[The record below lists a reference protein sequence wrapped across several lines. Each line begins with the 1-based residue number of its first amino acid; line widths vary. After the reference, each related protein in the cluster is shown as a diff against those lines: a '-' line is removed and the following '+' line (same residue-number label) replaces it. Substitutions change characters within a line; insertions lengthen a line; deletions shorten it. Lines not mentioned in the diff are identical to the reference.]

1 MIAAL
6 HSTARRLRA
15 LREAA
20 TPPGGFVHDF
30 FRSPTAAFGLTVTV
44 ILLTLAV
51 LAPVIS
57 PQDPYDLMQVDFFD
71 SELPP
76 GATGGLGQT
85 YWLGTDANGRDML
98 SALFYGLRASF
109 MVALSS
115 LVLALT
121 FGTLMGLVSA
131 YAGRR
136 VDGLIM
142 RIVDIQMSFPTILVA
157 LMLLVAF
164 GRGLDKTILA
174 LTIVQWAYFARN
186 VRASAL
192 SERTR
197 EYVLAARLAQIGTF
211 RIMWRHILP
220 NCLPPL
226 MVNASVQLASAISIE
241 ASLSFLGLGMPV
253 TQPSLGLL
261 ISNGFAYLMS
271 GKYWISVFPGIA
283 LALTVFSIN
292 LMSDRLRDMLNP
304 RLKR

>member
-1 MIAAL
+1 MIG
-6 HSTARRLRA
+6 TIRTMA
-15 LREAA
+15 LRSRSVAA
-20 TPPGGFVHDF
+20 TVAPKGGFVHEF
-30 FRSPTAAFGLTVTV
+30 ARSRVAMVGLV
-44 ILLTLAV
+44 ITLILFLLAI
-51 LAPVIS
+51 LAPLIS
-57 PQDPYDLMQVDFFD
+57 PQDPYDLMQVDFLD

-76 GATGGLGQT
+76 GSIGGLGQT

-115 LVLALT
+115 LCLALT

-136 VDGLIM
+136 IDGLIM

-157 LMLLVAF
+157 LMLLVIF

-186 VRASAL
+186 VRATAL

-197 EYVLAARLAQIGTF
+197 EYVMAARLAQISTF
-211 RIMWRHILP
+211 RILWRHILP

-226 MVNASVQLASAISIE
+226 MVIASVQLASAISIE

-283 LALTVFSIN
+283 LALTVFSVN
-292 LMSDRLRDMLNP
+292 LMADRLRDMFNP